1 MPTATALPPLP
12 TAARPGSEENPF
24 RFLLAQ
30 PDGEDPEGTVAMLQE
45 LLSDRTG
52 LAVEVKVSTR
62 YSDALQALCDGTAVA
77 ALLDAFAY
85 LAATE
90 QGCAEPLF
98 RVERSSTPVQSVL
111 VAAAD
116 RIFSIENFHDRTFCR
131 SSAESLAGWIEPALA
146 LRAAG
151 IDPFADLR
159 EVVDAGSDEDVL
171 ALIAA
176 GRCDVGAAAYETPLP
191 EGVEVIAELPP
202 VPGDTIALS
211 ARLDGDTRALL
222 IDVLRQTQDALAAA
236 LGADQLRPADDTEFD
251 GLRGLLA
258 GAGVDA
264 LSLSQ

>member
-1 MPTATALPPLP
+1 ML
-12 TAARPGSEENPF
+12 
-24 RFLLAQ
+24 
-30 PDGEDPEGTVAMLQE
+30 EGP
-45 LLSDRTG
+45 LSDRTG
-52 LAVEVKVSTR
+52 LAVEVKVSTH

-77 ALLDAFAY
+77 VSLDAFAY
-85 LAATE
+85 LAAAG

-98 RVERSSTPVQSVL
+98 QVERSGTPARSKL

-116 RIFSIENFHDRTFCR
+116 RIFSIENFRDRTFCR
-131 SSAESLAGWIEPALA
+131 AGADSLAGWIEPALA

-176 GRCDVGAAAYETPLP
+176 GRCEVGALAYEAALP

-222 IDVLRQTQDALAAA
+222 IDVLRQAQDDLAVA
-236 LGADQLRPADDTEFD
+236 LGADELRPADDTEFD
-251 GLRGLLA
+251 RLRELLA
-258 GAGVDA
+258 GAGVDVLA
-264 LSLSQ
+264 LAQ